1 MADTRDRVFATIVYP
16 ESAPADWR
24 DIVDSWHVAAFI
36 SPLHDRDVNADG
48 TPKKPHYHVMLFFDG
63 KKNYETQIKPLFD
76 AIGGVGRED
85 IVSARGYTRYLCHLD
100 NPEKAQYSPDDVIAF
115 GGANYAY
122 DIQSPSDERAQIGLM
137 EDFIRQNKIELL
149 ADFVNY
155 CKHNNQVW
163 HVILTDKKTY
173 FFDKYIK
180 SISYAR
186 HNPEVQY
193 VFDPETGERRIDVE
207 TGEVMDE

>member
-100 NPEKAQYSPDDVIAF
+100 NPEKAQYERADVQAF
-115 GGANYAY
+115 GGLSY
-122 DIQSPSDERAQIGLM
+122 DLEIQSPSDEQQTLKDMQAFVRKNMIVS
-137 EDFIRQNKIELL
+137 F
-149 ADFVNY
+149 ADFSDW
-155 CKHNNQVW
+155 CADNNDVW
-163 HVILTDKKTY
+163 YKLLTDKKTY
-173 FFDKYIK
+173 YFTKYMK
-180 SISYAR
+180 SLAYSMR
-186 HNPEVQY
+186 MKV
-193 VFDPETGERRIDVE
+193 DRETGEILD
-207 TGEVMDE
+207 D